1 MLRPQASAARLGAC
15 VADSAKVLAQ
25 KKKDDMTRM
34 EEVIVS
40 LRKEL
45 QKAKTVEDQRILI
58 ETIFS
63 IDVPDVS

>member
-1 MLRPQASAARLGAC
+1 
-15 VADSAKVLAQ
+15 
-25 KKKDDMTRM
+25 MTRM